1 MSLMDWAYKQN
12 DKKFRTLIVSQIYDS
27 RKNKWRMISFEQLE
41 PTQFERG
48 LIVPEG
54 EFDG

>member
-1 MSLMDWAYKQN
+1 MDWAYTQN
-12 DKKFRTLIVSQIYDS
+12 DKKFRTLIVTQFYDN
-27 RKNKWRMISFEQLE
+27 RTNKWRMISFEQLE